1 MCEAEAT
8 FAAFPAHDG
17 QIGILR
23 NRAPLLCK
31 LGIGELR
38 LDAVGGVRR
47 FFIDGGFAQMV
58 RNNLIVL
65 TQQAVAVEDLDR
77 DEARQALDQANKTH
91 APTLEAQE
99 QRRLAQQRARAQLRL
114 AAGRDPFRLQLMVW
128 DPKSAPRK

>member
-1 MCEAEAT
+1 MCEADAT
-8 FAAFPAHDG
+8 FAAFSAHDG
-17 QIGILR
+17 QIGILH

-38 LDAVGGVRR
+38 LDAVGGLRR

-65 TQQAVAVEDLDR
+65 TQQAVAAEDLDR
-77 DEARQALDQANKTH
+77 DQARRALDQANKTP

-99 QRRLAQQRARAQLRL
+99 QRRLAQQRARARLRL
-114 AAGRDPFRLQLMVW
+114 AGREL
-128 DPKSAPRK
+128 